1 MRGEMHVTDDHIAL
15 ASLYKGWDVY
25 QQHLTRAIA
34 PLSPEQLALRAAP
47 DLRSI
52 GMIAAHIIGARVR
65 WFHRLMGE
73 GSVDIHLLGIWD
85 RPEAPARSAAEL
97 VNGLED
103 SWQLIQSSLAHWTLA
118 DLEHVYEGTYEG
130 EEYSLTRRWII
141 WHVIEHDIHHG
152 GEISLT
158 LGIYGL
164 EGLDL

>member
-1 MRGEMHVTDDHIAL
+1 MTENDTSL

-25 QQHLTRAIA
+25 QQQLVKAIA

-47 DLRSI
+47 QLRSI
-52 GMIAAHIIGARVR
+52 GMIAAHIVGARVR

-85 RPEAPARSAAEL
+85 RPEAPARSASEL
-97 VNGLED
+97 VEGLEA
-103 SWQLIQSSLAHWTLA
+103 SWQLIQDSLARWTLD
-118 DLEHVYEGTYEG
+118 DLEHIFEGTYGG
-130 EEYSLTRRWII
+130 EEYSLTRQWII
-141 WHVIEHDIHHG
+141 WHVIEHDVHHG

-158 LGIYGL
+158 LGVHGL

>member
-1 MRGEMHVTDDHIAL
+1 MRGKSQMTENNTSL

-25 QQHLTRAIA
+25 QQLLTKAIV
-34 PLSPEQLALRAAP
+34 PLSSEQLALRAAP
-47 DLRSI
+47 QLRSI
-52 GMIAAHIIGARVR
+52 GMIAAHIVGARVR

-85 RPEAPARSAAEL
+85 RSEAPARSAAEL

-118 DLEHVYEGTYEG
+118 DLEHVYEGKYEG
-130 EEYSLTRRWII
+130 EEYSLTRQWII
-141 WHVIEHDIHHG
+141 WHVIEHDMHHG

-158 LGIYGL
+158 LGMHGL